1 MCCGDEALALYGHA
15 RVRAS
20 GGHHPLLWL
29 QGGVSKRRAT
39 TRAYGDE
46 ALALDGYSRI
56 RASGGAVGP
65 LSGGPLPTPALQGLC
80 P

>member
-1 MCCGDEALALYGHA
+1 MSCGDYALALYGYDRFVPPAVVAASRGLVGYCGKRCASGMSCGDYALALYGHS
-15 RVRAS
+15 RV
-20 GGHHPLLWL
+20 
-29 QGGVSKRRAT
+29 
-39 TRAYGDE
+39 
-46 ALALDGYSRI
+46 